1 MHSPMFT
8 IWHVQEG
15 TIFFQD
21 EVISLEETSFFF
33 FVSNTNVLCEIF

>member
-15 TIFFQD
+15 TIFVQD
-21 EVISLEETSFFF
+21 EVIASEETSFIF
-33 FVSNTNVLCEIF
+33 CEQHKCSL